1 MSKPEI
7 IKVTQTKTH
16 SEKLNPTQIM
26 SIKTR
31 GLSLIVYDCISLDQ
45 LSILLKA
52 VTVFLS
58 NIILFSE
65 NSIYLL
71 ISFSSS

>member
-16 SEKLNPTQIM
+16 SEKLNPTQMM

-31 GLSLIVYDCISLDQ
+31 DCPL
-45 LSILLKA
+45 
-52 VTVFLS
+52 
-58 NIILFSE
+58 
-65 NSIYLL
+65 
-71 ISFSSS
+71 

>member
-7 IKVTQTKTH
+7 IKVTQSKTP
-16 SEKLNPTQIM
+16 SEKLNSTQIM

-52 VTVFLS
+52 V
-58 NIILFSE
+58 NE
-65 NSIYLL
+65 RDY
-71 ISFSSS
+71 

>member
-1 MSKPEI
+1 MAKPEI
-7 IKVTQTKTH
+7 IKVTHPKTH
-16 SEKLNPTQIM
+16 SKKLNSAQIM

-52 VTVFLS
+52 V
-58 NIILFSE
+58 NE
-65 NSIYLL
+65 RDY
-71 ISFSSS
+71 

>member
-1 MSKPEI
+1 MAKPEI
-7 IKVTQTKTH
+7 IKVTQPKRH

-31 GLSLIVYDCISLDQ
+31 GLSLLVDDCISLDQ

-52 VTVFLS
+52 V
-58 NIILFSE
+58 NE
-65 NSIYLL
+65 RNY
-71 ISFSSS
+71 

>member
-1 MSKPEI
+1 MAKPEI

-16 SEKLNPTQIM
+16 SEKLNSTQIM

-52 VTVFLS
+52 V
-58 NIILFSE
+58 NE
-65 NSIYLL
+65 RDY
-71 ISFSSS
+71 

>member
-7 IKVTQTKTH
+7 IKVTRPKTH
-16 SEKLNPTQIM
+16 SEKLNSTQIM

-31 GLSLIVYDCISLDQ
+31 GFSLIVYDCISLDQ

-52 VTVFLS
+52 V
-58 NIILFSE
+58 NE
-65 NSIYLL
+65 RDY
-71 ISFSSS
+71 

>member
-1 MSKPEI
+1 MLKPEI
-7 IKVTQTKTH
+7 INVTQPKTH
-16 SEKLNPTQIM
+16 SEKLNSTQIM

-52 VTVFLS
+52 V
-58 NIILFSE
+58 NE
-65 NSIYLL
+65 RDY
-71 ISFSSS
+71 

>member
-7 IKVTQTKTH
+7 IKVTQPKTQ
-16 SEKLNPTQIM
+16 SEKLNSTQIM

-31 GLSLIVYDCISLDQ
+31 GLSLIVYDYISLDQ

-52 VTVFLS
+52 V
-58 NIILFSE
+58 NE
-65 NSIYLL
+65 RDY
-71 ISFSSS
+71 

>member
-7 IKVTQTKTH
+7 IKVTQPKTP
-16 SEKLNPTQIM
+16 SKKLNSTQIM

-31 GLSLIVYDCISLDQ
+31 GLSLIVYGCISLDQ

-52 VTVFLS
+52 
-58 NIILFSE
+58 
-65 NSIYLL
+65 SIVKLNATRHM
-71 ISFSSS
+71 IR

>member
-1 MSKPEI
+1 MAKPEI

-16 SEKLNPTQIM
+16 SEKLNSTQIM

-52 VTVFLS
+52 V
-58 NIILFSE
+58 NE
-65 NSIYLL
+65 RNY
-71 ISFSSS
+71 

>member
-1 MSKPEI
+1 MVKPEI
-7 IKVTQTKTH
+7 IKVTPQKTH

-31 GLSLIVYDCISLDQ
+31 GLSLIVYDRNSLDQ

-52 VTVFLS
+52 V
-58 NIILFSE
+58 NE
-65 NSIYLL
+65 RDY
-71 ISFSSS
+71 

>member
-7 IKVTQTKTH
+7 IKVTPQKTH
-16 SEKLNPTQIM
+16 SEKLNSTQIM
-26 SIKTR
+26 SIKIR

-52 VTVFLS
+52 V
-58 NIILFSE
+58 NE
-65 NSIYLL
+65 RDY
-71 ISFSSS
+71 

>member
-7 IKVTQTKTH
+7 IKVTQPKTH
-16 SEKLNPTQIM
+16 SEKLNSTQIM

-31 GLSLIVYDCISLDQ
+31 GLSLMVYDCISLDQ

-52 VTVFLS
+52 V
-58 NIILFSE
+58 NE
-65 NSIYLL
+65 RDY
-71 ISFSSS
+71 

>member
-1 MSKPEI
+1 MAKPEI

-16 SEKLNPTQIM
+16 SEKLNSTQIM

-31 GLSLIVYDCISLDQ
+31 GLSLIVYDRISLDQ

-52 VTVFLS
+52 V
-58 NIILFSE
+58 NE
-65 NSIYLL
+65 RDY
-71 ISFSSS
+71 

>member
-7 IKVTQTKTH
+7 IKVTRPKTH
-16 SEKLNPTQIM
+16 SEKLNSTQIM

-31 GLSLIVYDCISLDQ
+31 GLSLMVYDCISLDQ

-52 VTVFLS
+52 V
-58 NIILFSE
+58 NE
-65 NSIYLL
+65 RDY
-71 ISFSSS
+71 